1 MAGQRRIAGERQSG
15 HPTRRG
21 VLGTVLGISGVLLVP
36 GCSGAPPA
44 PDAATPAIQRALDG
58 RAAGILGRDE
68 DAYLAAL
75 DPAATRLRAD
85 ARAEFAHLAGVPLSS
100 WAYRVTGVE
109 RSGAR
114 ATAQVELRYRLAGY
128 DDAPVS
134 TPREVSLTEHTGRW
148 YVTGDRPAPDGGAQQ
163 LWQQGPVRV
172 VRGAHCLVLGVGQTT
187 TRLRAIAATAD
198 LAVPAVDDAWTGAW
212 AHRVVLLVPRSLTA
226 MAALLGAPEDGYRG
240 IAAVTTGE
248 TGASGASPADRV
260 TVNPAAYGALG
271 DFGQRVVLTH
281 ETTHVATRTATS
293 SATPTWLSEGFADWV
308 AYRATGRTA
317 AEIAPELQR
326 AVRRGDLPAALP
338 GNDAFSFSGDADTL
352 ARAYESGWLAC
363 ELIAHHWG
371 EKRLTAF
378 YRAVGAGRQPD
389 GAVEKAM
396 NDVLS
401 TTPDD
406 FTARWRAYVRERL
419 G

>member
-1 MAGQRRIAGERQSG
+1 MAGQRRTAAEQERG

-21 VLGTVLGISGVLLVP
+21 VLGLGLSGLLLVS

-44 PDAATPAIQRALDG
+44 PDPAAAAVQRTLDG
-58 RAAGILGRDE
+58 RAAGVLDRHE
-68 DAYLAAL
+68 NAYLAAL
-75 DPAATRLRAD
+75 DPAATRLRAS
-85 ARAEFAHLAGVPLSS
+85 ARAEFANLADVPLSS
-100 WAYRVTGVE
+100 WAYRITAME
-109 RSGAR
+109 RSGGR
-114 ATAQVELRYRLAGY
+114 ATAQVELRYRIAGY
-128 DDAPVS
+128 DSAPVS
-134 TPREVSLTEHTGRW
+134 TPRELSLTEHTGRW
-148 YVTGDRPAPDGGAQQ
+148 YVTGDRPAEGGAQQ
-163 LWQQGPVRV
+163 LWQQGAVRV
-172 VRGAHCLVLGVGQTT
+172 VRGARSLVLGVGQTT

-212 AHRVVLLVPRSLTA
+212 AHRVVLLVPGSLPA

-248 TGASGASPADRV
+248 TGGSGASPADRV
-260 TVNPAAYGALG
+260 VVNPAAYGALG
-271 DFGQRVVLTH
+271 DFGQRIVLTH

-308 AYRATGRTA
+308 AYRSTGRTA
-317 AEIAPELQR
+317 AQIAPELQR
-326 AVRRGDLPAALP
+326 AVRRGEVPAALP
-338 GNDAFSFSGDADTL
+338 GNDAFSFGGDADTL

-363 ELIAHHWG
+363 ALIADHWG
-371 EKRLTAF
+371 EKRLTSF

-401 TTPDD
+401 TTPED
-406 FTARWRAYVRERL
+406 FTVRWRAYVRNRL